1 MDNETILKA
10 AVEISEGRYRNEI
23 AREDAIAIGF

>member
-10 AVEISEGRYRNEI
+10 AVEISEGRYKNEG
-23 AREDAIAIGF
+23 EKKTGEKKV